1 MRALPTHGGTHGFAT
16 GLNNHGYAVGWAEV
30 PTGDPTCSGRGQILG
45 FLGAV
50 WDTEHGDQI
59 QPLLP
64 LDGDS
69 ASAATAIN
77 DRGQIVGI
85 SGICDQAVGRFTA
98 RHMVVWNAGVASDL
112 GSFGGEAWNT
122 PMAISERGVVVGFA
136 NATGTTGGAFNER
149 PFMWSASGG
158 LQDLGTLAG
167 DENGQALGVNA
178 STQIVG
184 LSRGGGGL
192 SAVLWQS
199 GAIVD
204 LNALAPGYEG
214 HLLYAND
221 INNAGVITGVGD
233 PERHRQRR
241 AVRGN
246 PHRLVAARA
255 SGTEGPPAPGCSPC
269 ACGLIGEEGQGPAI
283 PRHLH
288 VRLYRLKAGSGKEF
302 HRVVI
307 EQAVPLLREQGVD
320 VVAFGP
326 SGDDPEMYYLVR
338 AYASIE
344 ELRALEPR
352 SP

>member
-221 INNAGVITGVGD
+221 INNAGVITGVAI
-233 PERHRQRR
+233 Q
-241 AVRGN
+241 
-246 PHRLVAARA
+246 
-255 SGTEGPPAPGCSPC
+255 SGTGN
-269 ACGLIGEEGQGPAI
+269 
-283 PRHLH
+283 
-288 VRLYRLKAGSGKEF
+288 
-302 HRVVI
+302 
-307 EQAVPLLREQGVD
+307 AVPF
-320 VVAFGP
+320 VATP
-326 SGDDPEMYYLVR
+326 ID
-338 AYASIE
+338 
-344 ELRALEPR
+344 
-352 SP
+352 